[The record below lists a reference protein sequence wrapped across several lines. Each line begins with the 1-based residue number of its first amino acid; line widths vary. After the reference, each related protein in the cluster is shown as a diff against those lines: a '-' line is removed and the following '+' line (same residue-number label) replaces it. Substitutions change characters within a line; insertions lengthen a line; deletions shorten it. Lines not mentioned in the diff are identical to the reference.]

1 MVPLENP
8 SFTNCGG
15 EVNIMYEVRTPL
27 TKVSGVL
34 LCRKCI
40 TIAVVGSVGDDAPYA
55 EDDFGVA
62 IC

>member
-27 TKVSGVL
+27 TKVSGV
-34 LCRKCI
+34 
-40 TIAVVGSVGDDAPYA
+40 
-55 EDDFGVA
+55 F
-62 IC
+62 